1 MLLMAKN
8 LSKRLPNAVTT
19 GLTDA
24 ADVSERL
31 SKLDKLMLLTAK
43 NVSEI

>member
-8 LSKRLPNAVTT
+8 MSEWLPNAVTT

-24 ADVSERL
+24 ADVPEKL
-31 SKLDKLMLLTAK
+31 SNVVTAGQ
-43 NVSEI
+43 NNASDS